1 MNVNRLKG
9 KIVEKG
15 LNISIVAEKMD
26 IDRSS
31 LYRKLNNRG
40 ETLTIRE
47 AQKIVEILEL
57 NPGEAT
63 EIFFDD
69 SVACSAN

>member
-9 KIVEKG
+9 KIVERG
-15 LNISIVAEKMD
+15 LSIPVVAEKMG

-31 LYRKLNNRG
+31 LYRKLNNKG

-57 NPGEAT
+57 SPVEAT

-69 SVACSAN
+69 SVALHAN